1 MAVVPPILLI
11 GNMPLLAAGIPLRP
25 RERAGRMPMDMV
37 PGMEAMPELMPGRK
51 LAMSQGEEEEEEAR
65 KSKMEAKKE
74 GEKKLFSLL
83 ESLLLSGTD
92 PIDMAI
98 PEVLLH
104 VDQKKGKRRKI
115 RPQFSALLYHEPA
128 STACDTRAEA
138 GHGH

>member
-65 KSKMEAKKE
+65 KSKMK
-74 GEKKLFSLL
+74 
-83 ESLLLSGTD
+83 
-92 PIDMAI
+92 P
-98 PEVLLH
+98 
-104 VDQKKGKRRKI
+104 RRKEEKNC
-115 RPQFSALLYHEPA
+115 SL
-128 STACDTRAEA
+128 C
-138 GHGH
+138 